1 MVAGL
6 VYIEQGEE
14 DHLMHFRWKDR
25 ATGKVEDDLIIF
37 PDDIEYKKVAQCT
50 TGRVFV
56 LKFTITSR
64 RMFFWMQVKGILQ
77 PNSCARPFSRFD
89 RELF

>member
-1 MVAGL
+1 
-6 VYIEQGEE
+6 
-14 DHLMHFRWKDR
+14 MHFKWKDR

-64 RMFFWMQVKGILQ
+64 RMFFWMQVEGILQ
-77 PNSCARPFSRFD
+77 PNSWARDDRFPDLIENCSLISFFSCPEF
-89 RELF
+89 